1 VGINYW
7 PFHGENRGSIPLGR
21 ANEINDLTTLRV
33 DPAAAGDSGLPE
45 RTGKITKICFDREE
59 PIPLPRH

>member
-1 VGINYW
+1 
-7 PFHGENRGSIPLGR
+7 
-21 ANEINDLTTLRV
+21 LTTLRV